1 MSSPLAA
8 LRLKNLR
15 AHLSKLENELPNRIN
30 HAQVLRRSGGSIEP
44 RNLQKFDSCL

>member
-15 AHLSKLENELPNRIN
+15 AHF
-30 HAQVLRRSGGSIEP
+30 IETRKRTTEQNQP
-44 RNLQKFDSCL
+44 RTGAPPQWWEYRTP